1 MTLFRFIV
9 LVMPACA
16 WLLSGCCGLARAEG
30 ASAEDAAR
38 ALVGEVQRLKS
49 TDAEDGLLDWT
60 DSVIAGALDRAGRAA
75 RDIDPNASP
84 VPLAAGRDAARMAR
98 SFAARGNTPEVLVF
112 MSLSAPAES
121 WRQWA
126 AEADRIGAPV
136 VLRGVMK
143 EGLRATVERI
153 GGLLDGAE
161 AGVAIDPRLFR
172 LFRIGLVPAVV
183 AVPGG
188 VPPCS
193 SRGCAD
199 DSPPPF
205 DLITGNI
212 GLAAALEAIAAEGGP
227 GRDAARRALARLRG
241 GWK

>member
-1 MTLFRFIV
+1 MTLLKFLALSV
-9 LVMPACA
+9 PALA
-16 WLLSGCCGLARAEG
+16 FLLTGRCGPARAEEL
-30 ASAEDAAR
+30 SAEDAAHGL
-38 ALVGEVQRLKS
+38 AGEVLKRES
-49 TDAEDGLLDWT
+49 SEDGLADWT
-60 DSVIAGALDRAGRAA
+60 RSVIGRALDRAGRAV
-75 RDIDPNASP
+75 RGMEPNASP
-84 VPLAAGRDAARMAR
+84 FPLAAESNAARMAR

-126 AEADRIGAPV
+126 GEAASIGAPI
-136 VLRGVMK
+136 LMRGVMK
-143 EGLRATVERI
+143 EGLRATAGRI

-161 AGVAIDPRLFR
+161 AGAAIDPR

-199 DSPPPF
+199 DPPPPF